1 MSPGHG
7 LLALGVVAGVAW
19 LVWRWRRVPE
29 GRIVAE
35 LDRVLAADSAAL
47 RDATADSDPLRF
59 ATVERVPVSGLGFGW
74 GVRSGRVHLVRVIRA
89 ATPRS
94 YRLRL
99 RAFAPVIGGRV
110 IVRSI
115 DVDVPRRREKRCR

>member
-1 MSPGHG
+1 MSPGALLLLVLG
-7 LLALGVVAGVAW
+7 VALLAAVASW
-19 LVWRWRRVPE
+19 LTWRRRRPPE

-35 LDRVLAADSAAL
+35 LDRLLAADSAAL
-47 RDATADSDPLRF
+47 REAGPGADPLRF
-59 ATVERVPVSGLGFGW
+59 TTVERVPVRGLGFGW
-74 GVRSGRVHLVRVIRA
+74 GVRSGRVHLVRIIRA

-110 IVRSI
+110 IVRSV
-115 DVDVPRRREKRCR
+115 DVDLPRR